1 MSSSVVGEVMD
12 ESNCLQELLSLSVIT
27 KEQHGIL
34 RTQKLEA
41 SDPKTGE
48 GVWLKVAKIIRKD
61 PKNFQKLKDVLER
74 YEEAMSPVL
83 IMLEK
88 CFGKTALISSN

>member
-1 MSSSVVGEVMD
+1 MD

-27 KEQHGIL
+27 KEQYDIL

-41 SDPKTGE
+41 SDPKNGE
-48 GVWLKVAKIIRKD
+48 VWLKVAKIIRKD
-61 PKNFQKLKDVLER
+61 AKNFQKLKDVLES
-74 YEEAMSPVL
+74 YEAAMSPVL

-88 CFGKTALISSN
+88 CFGKSALITSNNIFLSVCHQ